1 VLQEFIGHGTGIVPV
16 QANSPEAVVD
26 AIRWA
31 TTAVKSPVADM
42 QPVQP
47 AEDDPDVFAVFDDWE
62 TPS

>member
-1 VLQEFIGHGTGIVPV
+1 VI
-16 QANSPEAVVD
+16 D

-31 TTAVKSPVADM
+31 TTAVKSRVADM

-62 TPS
+62 SSS